1 MEQILEVA
9 LTILAIFMLGGLI
22 SLGLVAWGSWFA
34 VEFKEESKWKFNI
47 IALVTG
53 LVAYFIFI

>member
-34 VEFKEESKWKFNI
+34 VEFKEESKWKFN
-47 IALVTG
+47 ARYASSTR
-53 LVAYFIFI
+53 